1 MAKEN
6 IQDKRFPFLH
16 SHIARE
22 PHILEVLNEIMTF
35 QNNVLKTGIGHLATL
50 EDLKTSR
57 NIKIP
62 FTIARNKIIAN
73 LIDILMNNYPDMVRM
88 IILFAFSVEPDTK
101 KLSIIENHEY
111 SVLLTNE
118 EFNRLQSERNQLSA
132 DNFLNLIS
140 QFRLFNLTK
149 LLKKAKE
156 RALLSQ
162 VVKIELGQNVFTYK
176 NYSMNRQSVEIAE
189 DFCFHRNNYE
199 SVKNTMSLE
208 KMNKVIA
215 NHSVPILRRLK
226 NFGILNTDFSDY
238 RDTKLDYLL
247 NILLQDLYLTL
258 SDSELTEVKNFNSLR
273 ACILKVETLI
283 DPIITASND
292 IVAYIRECRICSA
305 TALTSVFNNL
315 TEDKLLKWAD
325 ENGPRYKIMSFKDED
340 NIVYIIDGNYLM
352 PRLTLLH
359 DMIINHPENIANLNH
374 VEKVKI
380 FDEINLLCNVGK
392 NLLLSDE
399 KVKNILEKDDT
410 VKMLRKIIEE
420 YEDYQNSLSLESAID
435 REERATRKRR
445 SIFEAISDFFKS
457 LFASKKEEPYQATH
471 EKELEHEPGAYRP
484 AATGETKNIIFKIKN
499 NSTKIIPLS
508 NYIDL
513 LPANEEDIDIIIN
526 DVRKLNLKIVI
537 PIYYAR
543 KVLYPKR
550 SQQYLIPDME
560 YLLVNP
566 EIVQSPELIREF
578 TDSLAGE
585 TIKDE
590 KLSAQAIFGIEKY
603 LMAIHTQR
611 KAQMMKKTKA
621 KKSL

>member
-16 SHIARE
+16 AHVARE
-22 PHILEVLNEIMTF
+22 PHIHEVLNEIMTI

-50 EDLKTSR
+50 EELKTSR

-62 FTIARNKIIAN
+62 FTIARNKIIGN
-73 LIDILMNNYPDMVRM
+73 LIDILTKNYPDIVRSIVM
-88 IILFAFSVEPDTK
+88 FSFSVEPETK
-101 KLSIIENHEY
+101 KLSIVENREY

-162 VVKIELGQNVFTYK
+162 VVKLELGQHVFTYK
-176 NYSMNRQSVEIAE
+176 NYSMNRQGVEITE
-189 DFCFHRNNYE
+189 DYCFHRDNYE
-199 SVKNTMSLE
+199 SVKKTLSLD
-208 KMNKVIA
+208 KIYKVIS

-258 SDSELTEVKNFNSLR
+258 SDQELTEVKNFNSLR
-273 ACILKVETLI
+273 SCLLKVETLI
-283 DPIITASND
+283 DPVIAASND
-292 IVAYIRECRICSA
+292 IIAYIRECRICSA
-305 TALTSVFNNL
+305 AALTSVFNNL
-315 TEDKLLKWAD
+315 TEEKLLKWLN
-325 ENGPRYKIMSFKDED
+325 ENGSKLKIITFKDED
-340 NIVYIIDGNYLM
+340 SIVYIIDASYLM
-352 PRLTLLH
+352 PKLTQLH
-359 DMIINHPENIANLNH
+359 DLILNHPENLANVSH
-374 VEKVKI
+374 TEKVRI

-399 KVKNILEKDDT
+399 RARSILEKDET
-410 VKMLRKIIEE
+410 IQRLKRIIEE

-435 REERATRKRR
+435 REERAAQKRR
-445 SIFEAISDFFKS
+445 SIFEAITDFFRS
-457 LFASKKEEPYQATH
+457 LFSSKKEGPAQAAS
-471 EKELEHEPGAYRP
+471 EKELEYEPGAYRP
-484 AATGETKNIIFKIKN
+484 AATGEAKNIIFKIKN
-499 NSTKIIPLS
+499 NPAKIIPLS

-513 LPANEEDIDIIIN
+513 LPANEKEIDTIIN
-526 DVRKLNLKIVI
+526 DIRKLNLKIVI

-560 YLLVNP
+560 YLLVGP
-566 EIVQSPELIREF
+566 EIVQSPELIRKF

-585 TIKDE
+585 TLKDE
-590 KLSAQAIFGIEKY
+590 KLTAQAILGIEKY

-611 KAQMMKKTKA
+611 KAQMMKKTKS
-621 KKSL
+621 KKPS